1 LSLTPAGELTPA
13 PLLGEHT
20 DYILTDLI
28 EMDAAEVEA
37 LRAKGV
43 V

>member
-1 LSLTPAGELTPA
+1 M
-13 PLLGEHT
+13 LGEHS

-37 LRAKGV
+37 LRAKGIV
-43 V
+43 